1 MSNFEK
7 IIESVSI
14 SVRICINKIK
24 EEDMEKINF
33 DEYPVIGPVNRFI
46 DLLAAIAARAN
57 NISEG
62 ESNGK

>member
-7 IIESVSI
+7 FIESVSI
-14 SVRICINKIK
+14 FVRICINKIK
-24 EEDMEKINF
+24 EEDMEKIHF
-33 DEYPVIGPVNRFI
+33 DEYSVIGPVNQFI

-57 NISEG
+57 NTSEG